1 MGAWRAQ
8 TREPG
13 WRRPPSDGAL
23 GVGERPAGAATL
35 WGGLASEWGRSVVGR
50 RARAGRPSTATTR
63 LFWGGV
69 GADGDVIPSRAP
81 LAEGRL
87 PRTHPPLPRTHPL
100 GPSVGVRPAL
110 AVFHFRLPASRRR
123 RLRLQKQVETEDSAQ
138 PHPPLGWE
146 VTWERARGAAQH
158 GRRPTAGIVGRKDS
172 ACGRDRL
179 YFPATE
185 PMAIWALTAW
195 VPPSEASGSPADFGA
210 P

>member
-1 MGAWRAQ
+1 MASPDEG
-8 TREPG
+8 TR
-13 WRRPPSDGAL
+13 L
-23 GVGERPAGAATL
+23 AA
-35 WGGLASEWGRSVVGR
+35 AAIGR
-50 RARAGRPSTATTR
+50 RAGCGGTPRRGRHPLGGVGVGMGPLGGGAARAGWPTVNGHDTSF
-63 LFWGGV
+63 LGGV